1 MSQDSITDEIR
12 AIRHQLAEQFGNSV
26 AAVLADARKR
36 EASDGRAYVTL
47 PKRQV
52 LTGVP
57 QQLGTVDQP
66 TKRLDERSSTPA
78 AG

>member
-1 MSQDSITDEIR
+1 MTHDSITDDIR
-12 AIRHQLAEQFGNSV
+12 SIRHQLVEQCGNSV

-47 PKRQV
+47 PKRPV
-52 LTGVP
+52 PIGVP
-57 QQLGTVDQP
+57 QQVGTVDQT

>member
-1 MSQDSITDEIR
+1 MSQGSITDEIR
-12 AIRHQLAEQFGNSV
+12 SIRQQLAEQCGNSL

-47 PKRQV
+47 PKGQV
-52 LTGVP
+52 HTGVP
-57 QQLGTVDQP
+57 QQVGTDDQP
-66 TKRLDERSSTPA
+66 TKRFDGRSSTPA

>member
-12 AIRHQLAEQFGNSV
+12 SIRHQLSEQCGNSV
-26 AAVLADARKR
+26 TAVLADVRKR

-47 PKRQV
+47 SKRQV

-57 QQLGTVDQP
+57 QQVGTVDQP
-66 TKRLDERSSTPA
+66 TKRLDERSSTPT